1 MQQYQNVLQDKFG
14 NVIVGASVAVF
25 VYGTTTGATLYSGNG
40 TGLLPSNSVITNSL
54 GEFAFYAAN
63 GRYSLSVS
71 ATNFVTQD
79 FSDFI
84 LYDPADIGA
93 VTATNVAFT
102 PFGTI
107 SATNVQNAIQ
117 EVVVD
122 LAGAAGSSL
131 VGFLQ
136 SGTGA
141 VARTVQAKE
150 RDVVSVKDFGAVGDG
165 VTDDTAAI
173 QAALNYSSTLGY
185 TVTAV
190 GTFKITSKITI
201 KGNADFS
208 GATINVYS
216 TPAIALE
223 ISTGNVANPTTILY
237 NATVR
242 LPKLIANMTK
252 PATGWAGQGTGVRT
266 VNTYA
271 CQISVGNVRG
281 FAKGLLCT
289 SYGTGSVFNSYYL
302 GYLENN
308 QVNLQL
314 EPGNAGAWVNSNTY
328 IGGTLSFESAEGVNV
343 AGCYDINIPDSTNI
357 SNNNLFINQ
366 SIEGDTPEFHVR
378 CAGSYNTFQQSRWEA
393 TTPKLQFFGTL
404 TNNGTR
410 NMVLGGYTLENIVVS
425 YSGTTGTNNVLF
437 GAATQV
443 FEMGSSSK
451 PLRYQNVSSSSSAI
465 SRLYESGLDPWANGA
480 DWSVSESSQSLQAK
494 RAADV
499 YPRLVLDYVNAR
511 MYVGGG
517 AAAATAYI
525 GALGASTLGCSVSVW
540 PTVDNTNTLGDASYR
555 WNNTYSVNFRPG
567 AGTATWTSG
576 AGTPE
581 AVVTAVVGSL
591 FTRTNGGAGTTLYIK
606 ESGTGNTG
614 WVAK

>member
-14 NVIVGASVAVF
+14 NVIVGASVAVY
-25 VYGTTTGATLYSGNG
+25 VYGTTTPATIYSGNG
-40 TGLLPSNSVITNSL
+40 TGLLPSNTVTTSSL
-54 GEFAFYAAN
+54 GEFSFYAAN
-63 GRYSLSVS
+63 GRYSLSIT
-71 ATNFVTQD
+71 ATNFVAESY
-79 FSDFI
+79 SDFI

-93 VTATNVAFT
+93 VTASSVAFT
-102 PFGTI
+102 PFGTVA
-107 SATNVQNAIQ
+107 ATNVQNAIQ
-117 EVVVD
+117 EVVAD
-122 LAGAAGSSL
+122 LAGASGSSL

-141 VARTVQAKE
+141 QATTVQAKLRE
-150 RDVVSVKDFGAVGDG
+150 TVSVKDFGAVGDG
-165 VTDDTAAI
+165 IADDTAAI
-173 QAALNYSSTLGY
+173 QAALDYGATSGI
-185 TVTAV
+185 TVIAS
-190 GTFKITSKITI
+190 GTFKITSKVTI

-208 GATINVYS
+208 DATINVYG

-223 ISTGNVANPTTILY
+223 ISTGNTANPTTILY
-237 NATVR
+237 NAIVR

-252 PATGWAGQGTGVRT
+252 PVTGWAGQGIGVRT

-271 CQISVGNVRG
+271 CQITVGNVRG
-281 FAKGLLCT
+281 FANGLLCT

-302 GYLENN
+302 GNLENN

-343 AGCYDINIPDSTNI
+343 AGCYDINIANSTNVV
-357 SNNNLFINQ
+357 NNNLFVNQ

-393 TTPKLQFFGTL
+393 TTPKLQFFGTS
-404 TNNGTR
+404 TNNATR

-425 YSGTTGTNNVLF
+425 YSGTTGKDNVLF

-443 FEMGSSSK
+443 FEMGTSSK
-451 PLRYQNVSSSSSAI
+451 PLRYQNVSSSASAI
-465 SRLYESGLDPWANGA
+465 SRIYESGLNPWANGT
-480 DWSVSESSQSLQAK
+480 DWSVSESAQALQAK

-499 YPRLVLDYVNAR
+499 YARLVLDYVNAR
-511 MYVGGG
+511 MYVGDGV
-517 AAAATAYI
+517 AAATAYI
-525 GALGASTLGCSVSVW
+525 GALGASTLGCSASVW

-555 WNNTYSVNFRPG
+555 WNNAYSVNFRPG

-581 AVVTAVVGSL
+581 GAVTATVGSL